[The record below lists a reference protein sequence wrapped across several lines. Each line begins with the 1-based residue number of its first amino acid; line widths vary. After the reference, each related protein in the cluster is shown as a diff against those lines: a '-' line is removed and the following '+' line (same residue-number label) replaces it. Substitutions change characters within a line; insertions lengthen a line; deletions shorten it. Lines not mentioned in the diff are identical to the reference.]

1 MEVGWE
7 MDILCVKSNTRYF
20 IDITHEVTF
29 VIITF
34 WMRKLALR
42 NNFPT
47 VLFLMMAEKLL

>member
-1 MEVGWE
+1 